1 MNPRG
6 PFILLHPNDNVLV
19 CSAPTEAGQLIMVED
34 QTLTLPTAIPVGHKI
49 ARKAIAQGEKILKYG
64 ANIGS
69 ATAAISAGSHVHIHN
84 MKSDYIDSHTRE
96 ATGDE

>member
-19 CSAPTEAGQLIMVED
+19 GGAPTQAGQLIMLDGHSV
-34 QTLTLPTAIPVGHKI
+34 TLPTAIPVGHKI
-49 ARKAIAQGEKILKYG
+49 ARGAIAQGEKIIKYG

-69 ATAAISAGSHVHIHN
+69 ATAAIGAGSHVHIHN
-84 MKSDYIDSHTRE
+84 MKSDFIDSHTRE
-96 ATGDE
+96 ATGYE